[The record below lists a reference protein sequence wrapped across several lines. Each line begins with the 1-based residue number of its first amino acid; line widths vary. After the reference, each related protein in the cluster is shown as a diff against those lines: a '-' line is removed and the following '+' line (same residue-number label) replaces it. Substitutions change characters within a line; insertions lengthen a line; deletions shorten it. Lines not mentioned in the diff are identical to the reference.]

1 MKKLIVFVILC
12 CLSISALAQGEA
24 NRTAGLKRNDGF
36 IPFYW
41 DARKGTLLFELSP
54 QRMNDEFIYFTGLSS
69 GIAST
74 PMVAHRTSTG
84 GSQLFKLVPSRP
96 NAVVIAENTAFSA
109 EPRRTALEHAADP
122 N

>member
-69 GIAST
+69 GIGST
-74 PMVAHRTSTG
+74 PMFADPSSTG
-84 GSQLFKLVPSRP
+84 GSPLCKLVRP
-96 NAVVIAENTAFSA
+96 GPKVLVIAETTAFPA
-109 EPRRTALEHAADP
+109 EPRRPTLLHSYAH
-122 N
+122 